1 MRKWNFISFFSRKYK
16 PHEIDL
22 LITPPVNIYQIK
34 KNRIP
39 WNMIFWRKTGETIL
53 KIRLSKRSHNFNYSP
68 LPLFLSNFFM
78 PPHFVWLLKTP
89 PRSQSVETWCS
100 YIARC
105 GFWKQET
112 FFSWTH
118 MFYVISL
125 ITWGLVDI
133 KINSFFGGSNFSNI
147 CCCASLL
154 KSSLPT

>member
-1 MRKWNFISFFSRKYK
+1 
-16 PHEIDL
+16 
-22 LITPPVNIYQIK
+22 
-34 KNRIP
+34 
-39 WNMIFWRKTGETIL
+39 MIFWRKTGETIL

-78 PPHFVWLLKTP
+78 PPHFVCVWLLKTP
-89 PRSQSVETWCS
+89 PPPPPPKTFFGGGGGGGGGLCRSSQSVETWCS

-118 MFYVISL
+118 IFYVISL